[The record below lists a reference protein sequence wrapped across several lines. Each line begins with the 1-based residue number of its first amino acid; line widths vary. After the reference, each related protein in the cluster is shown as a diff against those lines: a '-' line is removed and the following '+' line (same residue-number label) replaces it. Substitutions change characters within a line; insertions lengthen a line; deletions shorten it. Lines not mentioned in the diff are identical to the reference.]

1 MNITVSSKGQV
12 VIPQGIRE
20 KLRIKKGQRVKIEEV
35 GGTIVIVPI
44 PKDPVKALKGAAK
57 GITGKSTETIRALR
71 KEWKE

>member
-12 VIPQGIRE
+12 VIPQEIRE
-20 KLRIKKGQRVKIEEV
+20 KLNIGEGQRVKIEEV

-44 PKDPVKALKGAAK
+44 PKDPVRALRGSVS
-57 GITGKSTETIRALR
+57 GIEESTRLVRALR